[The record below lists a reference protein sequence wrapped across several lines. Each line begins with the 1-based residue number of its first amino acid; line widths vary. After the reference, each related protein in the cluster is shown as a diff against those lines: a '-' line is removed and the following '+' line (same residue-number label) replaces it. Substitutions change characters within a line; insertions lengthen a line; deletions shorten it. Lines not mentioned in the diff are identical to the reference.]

1 VVDTNF
7 GVTSLFKTPLMEVE
21 LSLDTD
27 KLTEFVFDMW
37 NKDKDGKEKSNRGGW
52 HSNNEIHKHPYEELQ
67 KLKKEITH
75 YLRKYHLE
83 VFRDMIFTSEMTQVI
98 DEMWANIN
106 EKHDYNEWHVHPY
119 SNLSGAY
126 YVKHDGSK
134 ENGDILFKHPD
145 PFYAKGYGMLH
156 WPPQS
161 VEAYNEVSAPIVEVT
176 PKTNLLLLFPSWL
189 EHKVNNNLKN
199 DTRISFSF
207 NTTLLKIN

>member
-1 VVDTNF
+1 MKEYVRTI
-7 GVTSLFKTPLMEVE
+7 
-21 LSLDTD
+21 LDYPV
-27 KLTEFVFDMW
+27 K
-37 NKDKDGKEKSNRGGW
+37 G
-52 HSNNEIHKHPYEELQ
+52 IQ
-67 KLKKEITH
+67 
-75 YLRKYHLE
+75 
-83 VFRDMIFTSEMTQVI
+83 FRDITTLLQNADHFTQVI

-134 ENGDILFKHPD
+134 KNGDILFKHPD

-189 EHKVNNNLKN
+189 EHEVNNNLKN